1 VIFPRAAGWVLGI
14 MDSKSAKAE
23 LTAPIWRMSHL
34 FLGVAAFSFVV
45 NLLMLTG
52 SLYMLQVY
60 DRVLASHSL
69 PTLVVIS
76 MLAGAM
82 FVAMGFF
89 EHLRARVLARVGAR
103 YQDVLDARAF
113 DAGLSRAMVPT
124 ERARPM
130 TALRD
135 LDAIQKML
143 AGPAPLALFDAP
155 WTPMFI
161 LFLYYLHPWMGW
173 MGVASVLVLAVLA
186 LANELASRGLHEK
199 ATAEQGAADAAAQ
212 SIRRDAETVGALG
225 MRGSMVARWRARRQ
239 TATDARMRS
248 ADLSGGFSST
258 SKTLRFF
265 LQSAM
270 LGLGAYLVVKGE
282 VTGGVMIASS
292 ILMGRAL
299 APVEQAIAQWSVFQR
314 AREAWSSLNELFASS
329 PPRPERVPLPP
340 LGGGVSARE
349 LVVGAPGARA
359 PTVTGITFDVAPG
372 QAMGVIGPSGA
383 GKSTL
388 ARVLVG
394 IWPEVSGT
402 LRFGGATLNQWD
414 PDDLG
419 RQVGYMSQEAAL
431 FDGTVFENVT
441 RFAPAPDHDAAI
453 DAIGRAGALELILGL
468 PDGLNTPVGVGGAQL
483 SGGQRQRIALARA
496 FYGDPHVYVFDEP
509 NANLDSHG
517 EQALLGA
524 IDDLKKRG
532 KVVVVIA
539 HRPSAIMLCDTLLM
553 IQGGRQVDFGTRDE
567 VLRRTVQTFPR
578 AVPQPAPQAAPE
590 PAVAIGGS
598 K

>member
-1 VIFPRAAGWVLGI
+1 MER
-14 MDSKSAKAE
+14 KSARAE

-69 PTLVVIS
+69 PTLAVIS
-76 MLAGAM
+76 ILATAM
-82 FVAMGFF
+82 YIAMGVF

-113 DAGLSRAMVPT
+113 DAGLSRALIPS

-135 LDAIQKML
+135 LDAIQRIL

-155 WTPMFI
+155 WTPIFL
-161 LFLYYLHPWMGW
+161 LFLFYLHPWMGY
-173 MGVASVLVLAVLA
+173 MGIASVLVLACLA
-186 LANELASRGLHEK
+186 LANELATHGLSET
-199 ATAEQGAADAAAQ
+199 ANAEQGAADAAAQ

-225 MRGSMVARWRARRQ
+225 MRGSMVDRWRQRRQ
-239 TATDARMRS
+239 AATDARMRS
-248 ADLSGGFSST
+248 ADRLGGFSST

-270 LGLGAYLVVKGE
+270 LALGAYLVVQGQ

-299 APVEQAIAQWSVFQR
+299 APVEQAIAQWGAFQR
-314 AREAWSSLNELFASS
+314 AREAWSSLNTLLAAS

-340 LGGGVSARE
+340 LGGSVAARE

-359 PTVTGITFDVAPG
+359 PMVTGLTFDVAPG
-372 QAMGVIGPSGA
+372 QALGVIGPSGA

-402 LRFGGATLNQWD
+402 LRFGGATLNQWE
-414 PDDLG
+414 PDELG

-441 RFAPAPDHDAAI
+441 RFAARPNTESAMEAL
-453 DAIGRAGALELILGL
+453 GRAGAMELVLGL

-532 KVVVVIA
+532 KVVIVIA

-553 IQGGRQVDFGTRDE
+553 IQGGKQVDFGARDD
-567 VLRRTVQTFPR
+567 VLRRTVQNYPR
-578 AVPQPAPQAAPE
+578 AVPPAAQPQPEGQPALHPV
-590 PAVAIGGS
+590 AVAGGE